1 MPLAVAFVVLVVLV
15 ALALRA
21 IVSRPRPELD
31 SHGLDTLLRRWSVAN
46 VLTAAT
52 VTVLGTLGPV
62 AGFVASGLSGNA
74 CPAGGLATVVAWA
87 AAVVAPVATGA
98 AFGMLAGLVLTPTIR
113 VDDLPRPLP
122 GDPAPVGA
130 PVR

>member
-1 MPLAVAFVVLVVLV
+1 M
-15 ALALRA
+15 
-21 IVSRPRPELD
+21 
-31 SHGLDTLLRRWSVAN
+31 
-46 VLTAAT
+46 
-52 VTVLGTLGPV
+52 
-62 AGFVASGLSGNA
+62 
-74 CPAGGLATVVAWA
+74 AWG
-87 AAVVAPVATGA
+87 AAVVAPIATGA